1 MHEQAALVIGILSIG
16 DMGLGIGKLL
26 ISQGYRVATFA
37 EDRRQVLACTHRHP
51 LKTIFLINGGLDH
64 DVDVDAKD
72 KPCCHPS
79 AKLIF
84 IEHLVNKP
92 EKGLD
97 PTP

>member
-1 MHEQAALVIGILSIG
+1 VTWALASANYSSARDIELQPLRKIEGKYLHALIATTSNPSSFINV
-16 DMGLGIGKLL
+16 GL
-26 ISQGYRVATFA
+26 V
-37 EDRRQVLACTHRHP
+37 
-51 LKTIFLINGGLDH
+51 H

-84 IEHLVNKP
+84 IELLVNKP

-97 PTP
+97 PTV